1 MTYLLIATGTISL
14 SVRLLTTL
22 GTGDVQCILLL
33 VNSTVETDE
42 DKDLGPYPSGGT
54 IGLVNYAQTSAACSH
69 AVFNWFW
76 LYLPYVMLIQ
86 TIFLVIVEKFT
97 FKIPRIAQKVERF
110 YRYRTSFLFELQVIN
125 ALQKAKNLH
134 LHSEISWTR
143 PYSGKILTWPK
154 MCLIQKLPS
163 KLFPDK
169 GSVMKYASRWRGAAL
184 STGDSLTRHK

>member
-1 MTYLLIATGTISL
+1 MKVSLYHRNNFFTSHGSFPFQVFKHTCDVIEDYVTYLLIATGTISL

-42 DKDLGPYPSGGT
+42 EKDLGPYPSGGT
-54 IGLVNYAQTSAACSH
+54 LGLVNYAQTSAACSH

-110 YRYRTSFLFELQVIN
+110 YR
-125 ALQKAKNLH
+125 
-134 LHSEISWTR
+134 
-143 PYSGKILTWPK
+143 
-154 MCLIQKLPS
+154 
-163 KLFPDK
+163 
-169 GSVMKYASRWRGAAL
+169 
-184 STGDSLTRHK
+184 